1 MRLFIAEKPSAAK
14 AIAAELGTARRKN
27 GFYDCGDTWVS
38 YCIGHLFEQREP
50 DAYLPS
56 DIPKTRKGK
65 KIWRK
70 DDLPIIPKVWK
81 YSAKSGTKDQLKILG
96 ELIKKADEIVHAGD
110 LDREG
115 QAIIDHVLDY
125 HKCKVPVKRFLVSA
139 QDSVSIKRALHA
151 LKDNHEYEGWRNAA
165 LARQRADWLVGMN
178 LTRAYTLEAQA
189 RGDASLLVVGRVQSP
204 TLALVVE
211 RDRLIE
217 NFIAKDFYT
226 VEVTVDCGS
235 KVSDTKESFVAQWIP
250 DKEHPALDEENRLLD
265 KTVAEL
271 AANDLSQAN
280 GEIDSY
286 KKQAKTLPQPL
297 GLSLADITLLASN
310 QHSLTADETLRT
322 LQSLYETHKLCSYP
336 RSDCSYLPTGQR
348 SDAKAILD
356 AVAATY
362 PKARPSIEKADLT
375 IKSRIWNDSKVTAHH
390 AIVPTMHKGDVS
402 KLSAKEQKLYNLI
415 VKYYLAQF
423 YPKHAFDATTITVLA
438 DGVETNNRYLLKATG
453 RVITEMG
460 WKSLFGRSE
469 LGEQQLPV
477 VEKGKAVRCVDPEVH
492 SKRTTPPKHFTDGTL
507 IKALEQVH
515 KHVANPEYKKRLK
528 EEDGIGTPATRSSII
543 ADLKKREYL
552 AAKGKYLI
560 STELGR
566 RLIDTLPESVTSP
579 VMTAQYER
587 ELHSIQN
594 DKGSLDSFVQ
604 SQVEFIKQQI
614 ADAATHIASNPAPPK
629 HKAAMRNVGK
639 SDTEKQVQAKDKST
653 TAQTSNAKTYPCP
666 QCEKPLIRRQSKFKG
681 RKYWWGCSGYPEC
694 KQTLDDNR
702 GKPEKR
708 KTGNDKKTTEYRCP
722 KCDSPLIRRKS
733 TAKPKTKS
741 KSAAKK
747 AGKVQGYWYG
757 CSAFP
762 KCKERFRDKGG
773 SPEF

>member
-14 AIAAELGTARRKN
+14 AIAAELGNARRRS
-27 GFYDCGDTWVS
+27 GFFECGDTLVS
-38 YCIGHLFEQREP
+38 YCIGHLFEQKEP

-65 KIWRK
+65 KIWRR

-81 YSAKSGTKDQLKILG
+81 YSAKAGTKDQLKVLG
-96 ELIKKADEIVHAGD
+96 ELIKKADEVVNAGD

-115 QAIIDHVLDY
+115 QAIIDHVLEY

-139 QDSVSIKRALHA
+139 QDSVSIKRALAA
-151 LKDNHEYEGWRNAA
+151 LKDNRDYAGWRNAA

-217 NFIAKDFYT
+217 NFVAKDFYT
-226 VEVTVDCGS
+226 VDVTVECNDKGQNTKSGS
-235 KVSDTKESFVAQWIP
+235 TSRFKALWIP
-250 DKEHPALDEENRLLD
+250 DKEHPALDDENRLLE
-265 KTVAEL
+265 KSVAEL
-271 AANDLSQAN
+271 AARDLTNASGVIGAY
-280 GEIDSY
+280 S
-286 KKQAKTLPQPL
+286 KQPKTLPQPL

-310 QHSLTADETLRT
+310 QHNMTAEQTLKT
-322 LQSLYETHKLCSYP
+322 LQALYETHKLCSYP
-336 RSDCSYLPTGQR
+336 RSDCSYLPKTQK
-348 SDAKAILD
+348 SDARAILD

-362 PKARPSIEKADLT
+362 PKARPAIDKADLT
-375 IKSRIWNDSKVTAHH
+375 ITSRIWNDSKVTAHH

-402 KLSAKEQKLYNLI
+402 KLSAREQKLYNLI

-423 YPKHAFDATTITVLA
+423 YSKHAFDATTITVLA
-438 DGVETNNRYLLKATG
+438 DGVETNKQYHLRATG
-453 RVITEMG
+453 RVVTDMG
-460 WKSLFGRSE
+460 WRALFTRAE
-469 LGEQQLPV
+469 PDEQELPV
-477 VEKGKAVRCVDPEVH
+477 VKKGNPVTCIDPELQ

-507 IKALEQVH
+507 TKALEQIH
-515 KHVANPEYKKRLK
+515 KHVDNPEHKKRLK
-528 EEDGIGTPATRSSII
+528 EEDGIGTPATRSTII
-543 ADLKKREYL
+543 ADLKKRDYL
-552 AAKGKYLI
+552 GVQGKYLI
-560 STELGR
+560 STDLGK

-594 DKGSLDSFVQ
+594 DNASLDNFVQ
-604 SQVEFIKQQI
+604 SQVDYIRRQI
-614 ADAATHIASNPAPPK
+614 SEASKHIASNPAP
-629 HKAAMRNVGK
+629 AQSK
-639 SDTEKQVQAKDKST
+639 SNTSKSKP
-653 TAQTSNAKTYPCP
+653 NAKTYPCP
-666 QCEKPLIRRQSKFKG
+666 NCNKPLIKRESKFKG
-681 RKYWWGCSGYPEC
+681 KKYWWGCTGYPDC
-694 KQTLDDNR
+694 KQTFDDKR
-702 GKPEKR
+702 GKPDTR
-708 KTGNDKKTTEYRCP
+708 KTDEGKSTTDYRCP
-722 KCDSPLIRRKS
+722 KCDSALIKRKS
-733 TAKPKTKS
+733 KAKSNTKS
-741 KSAAKK
+741 K
-747 AGKVQGYWYG
+747 GYWYG